1 MYRTLIVDD
10 EPLMRTYL
18 ANNLTAICPFFSVT
32 GIASDG
38 KEAMD
43 WLQKQRF
50 DLVITDIRMPEMDG
64 LGLSKYI
71 YEAFPRTKVIILSGY
86 NEFEYARNALKYQV
100 TDYLLKPLNDNDLS
114 DVLMNVREQLDG
126 ERQDHPG
133 SSVTGREMDFHD
145 LGGLFLSAVI
155 V

>member
-1 MYRTLIVDD
+1 
-10 EPLMRTYL
+10 
-18 ANNLTAICPFFSVT
+18 
-32 GIASDG
+32 
-38 KEAMD
+38 MD

-100 TDYLLKPLNDNDLS
+100 TDYLNS
-114 DVLMNVREQLDG
+114 
-126 ERQDHPG
+126 
-133 SSVTGREMDFHD
+133 
-145 LGGLFLSAVI
+145 
-155 V
+155 

>member
-64 LGLSKYI
+64 LGLPNIFMKP
-71 YEAFPRTKVIILSGY
+71 FPGQRLS
-86 NEFEYARNALKYQV
+86 FFPAI
-100 TDYLLKPLNDNDLS
+100 
-114 DVLMNVREQLDG
+114 MNSNMRAML
-126 ERQDHPG
+126 
-133 SSVTGREMDFHD
+133 
-145 LGGLFLSAVI
+145 
-155 V
+155 

>member
-38 KEAMD
+38 KEAMY

-50 DLVITDIRMPEMDG
+50 DLVITGIRMPEMDG

-86 NEFEYARNALKYQV
+86 NEFEYARRCIADKGNHVLIVAAGLCFRR
-100 TDYLLKPLNDNDLS
+100 PCFSADNIS
-114 DVLMNVREQLDG
+114 G
-126 ERQDHPG
+126 GPG
-133 SSVTGREMDFHD
+133 RMSGTIFPHYN
-145 LGGLFLSAVI
+145 GLAVI
-155 V
+155 PDLCGG

>member
-50 DLVITDIRMPEMDG
+50 DLVITDIRMPEMMAWG
-64 LGLSKYI
+64 FPNIFMKPFPGQRLSF
-71 YEAFPRTKVIILSGY
+71 FPAI
-86 NEFEYARNALKYQV
+86 
-100 TDYLLKPLNDNDLS
+100 
-114 DVLMNVREQLDG
+114 MNSNMRAML
-126 ERQDHPG
+126 
-133 SSVTGREMDFHD
+133 
-145 LGGLFLSAVI
+145 
-155 V
+155 